1 MILVAGGTGTP
12 GRTLLARLTGSGH
25 GVRVLTRDA
34 ARSAG
39 LAADVAVGDVLDPQ
53 SLPAAVSGCTAGVSA
68 VHGFTGGRGGG
79 PETVDQRGNANLVR
93 AALDAGVHQFVLL
106 SVFDTR
112 PDHPM
117 SLHRAKFAAEQ
128 NLYTSGL
135 AWTVLRPT
143 SYAETW
149 AGVIG
154 SKLPTGGPALV
165 FGQGRNPINFV
176 SVRDVAALAERAL
189 TDPELQGQALDISGP
204 DNLTMVQFV
213 HMLGATEIRHIPRLA
228 LRVLAVGVRPFAPAL
243 ARQAR
248 AALVMD
254 SSYMSVD
261 QTALRSRFHDIAW
274 HHAADIVGPPN
285 SRRSSSQTQGL
296 GIVDLVVI

>member
-1 MILVAGGTGTP
+1 MILVAGGTGTL
-12 GRTLLARLTGSGH
+12 GRCLVARLTEAGH
-25 GVRVLTRDA
+25 DVRVLTRDA
-34 ARSAG
+34 ARAAG
-39 LAADVAVGDVLDPQ
+39 LVVDVAVGDVLDPQ
-53 SLPAAVSGCTAGVSA
+53 TLPPAVNGCAAVVSA

-79 PETVDQRGNANLVR
+79 PEAVDQRGNANLVR
-93 AALDAGVHQFVLL
+93 AALNAGVHQIVLL
-106 SVFDTR
+106 SVFDAR

-128 NLYTSGL
+128 NLFASGL

-154 SKLPTGGPALV
+154 TKLPIGGPALV

-176 SVRDVAALAERAL
+176 SVRDVAALVERAL

-204 DNLTMVQFV
+204 DNLTMVQFA
-213 HMLGATEIRHIPRLA
+213 HLLGASKTRHIPRLA
-228 LRVLAVGVRPFAPAL
+228 LRALAVGARPFAPAL

-248 AALVMD
+248 AAIVMD
-254 SSYMSVD
+254 TGRMSAD
-261 QTALRSRFHDIAW
+261 QTALRSRFQDIAW
-274 HHAADIVGPPN
+274 HHAADVVGPRN
-285 SRRSSSQTQGL
+285 LGRSRSNTEP
-296 GIVDLVVI
+296 